1 MVKKCNEMK
10 IGECVINDTFLKNMT
25 EMFYLFNGTYKG
37 QPVNNTFK
45 NKSVMH
51 FGKHALFF
59 A

>member
-10 IGECVINDTFLKNMT
+10 IGECVINDTFHNK